1 MRQPYAIA
9 GAALLLAGPAH
20 ALHAAPT
27 VFSTRTYTT
36 ASAPLMLARDT
47 RDAPAAACV
56 TALEKELSE
65 VRAEAWAAR
74 CEAHDL
80 RESLEA
86 AQAQITAL
94 QEHDSN
100 ESNESDESDVESE
113 SEGDSTDSK
122 AMPIFDAIDDNGDG
136 VLTREEFTKGYA
148 LFMAEQASNSFDA
161 IDDNG
166 PCPRLG
172 NRAAVVDASHL
183 DPCLHLAIRSHVQ
196 LPTSSS
202 LAGDGVLT
210 RDEFSKGFAIL
221 TSDSARAA
229 AEREK
234 VERAVAME
242 RVRATKEA
250 ALILAEAELRDVL
263 DAPSPKA
270 AAKRAGNSQKRAGSG
285 PKPRVGS
292 SDPYKPYGR
301 LPQGFDAMRVQA
313 LVDERCEAKAKK
325 NYAKADVLQEEIV
338 KMGVRLDDRWR
349 TWSCEV
355 SGRVVPATKAP
366 GGGGRG
372 RGKRISPGERRWRE
386 GARGA
391 GRKDRPASA
400 ATATATAASNGQ

>member
-161 IDDNG
+161 IDDN
-166 PCPRLG
+166 
-172 NRAAVVDASHL
+172 
-183 DPCLHLAIRSHVQ
+183 
-196 LPTSSS
+196 
-202 LAGDGVLT
+202 GDGVLT